1 MTDDDRTLSAE
12 EAIDEQIVA
21 YLDGELD
28 RETAT
33 RVERQLAD
41 DPSYRA
47 RLARLQQAWDMLDT
61 LGRTE
66 ADDSFTQSTMSMVSV
81 KAEEQ
86 SQEDAARQR
95 SRRALAWAGAGL
107 AALAVAITSY
117 AIVRYRLDEPNREL
131 VRDFPVIERI
141 DEYRNIDSVE
151 FLQALQ
157 SEGLFA
163 AEVDDGG

>member
-1 MTDDDRTLSAE
+1 MTDEDRTLSTE
-12 EAIDEQIVA
+12 ESIDEEIVA

-28 RETAT
+28 RERAA

-41 DPSYRA
+41 DPTYRA
-47 RLARLQQAWDMLDT
+47 RLTRLQQAWDMLDT

-66 ADDSFTQSTMSMVSV
+66 ADESFTQSTMSMVSV

-86 SQEDAARQR
+86 SQEEAQRQR
-95 SRRALAWAGAGL
+95 LQSNLAWAGAGL
-107 AALAVAITSY
+107 AALALAITSF
-117 AIVRYRLDEPNREL
+117 ALVRYRLDEPNREL
-131 VRDFPVIERI
+131 VRDLPVIERI

-151 FLQALQ
+151 FLQSLQ

-163 AEVDDGG
+163 AEVDDG